1 MKQRLYQK
9 LQKSEPYT
17 LEELLWFLENIGHPE
32 AKIRDD
38 LVYTSFCHAS
48 LDGLVSKSD
57 FRWLADQVTQRH
69 LLFFHMDKTGLATIT
84 RSFTALLMALLIG
97 LDGDK

>member
-17 LEELLWFLENIGHPE
+17 REELLWFLKNIGHPE
-32 AKIRDD
+32 AEIRDD
-38 LVYTSFCHAS
+38 LVYASFCHAL

-57 FRWLADQVTQRH
+57 FRWLADKVTQRH
-69 LLFFHMDKTGLATIT
+69 LLFFSHGYNWFSDSNTFLHGFI
-84 RSFTALLMALLIG
+84 
-97 LDGDK
+97 DGASNWIRWR